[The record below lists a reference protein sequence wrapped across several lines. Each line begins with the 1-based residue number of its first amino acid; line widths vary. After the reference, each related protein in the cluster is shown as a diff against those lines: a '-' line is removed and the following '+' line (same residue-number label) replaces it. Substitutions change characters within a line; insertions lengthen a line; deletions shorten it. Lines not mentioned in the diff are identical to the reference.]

1 MLPFLQSWL
10 LVPALLGVLA
20 LGAGLLLWRPGTRAV
35 PGALLVPVG
44 FAAVTVLCT
53 LLTYLP
59 ETAPFAGL
67 AAVVLALAGFIVARR
82 SLHHLR
88 PRRAW
93 LWPAVAGLLPAGA
106 IALPVL
112 LTGQPGFTGY
122 GRIVD
127 LSHQFDLASW
137 LVSEGRS
144 TPAVIDTSSTEI
156 VNKVLGVGYPA
167 GAQVVSGVVAG
178 LGGLDIAWAYQPFMA
193 VLAAMLGLSLYSLL
207 GSVIERGPL
216 RALAAG
222 VAAQPTILYSYAMAA
237 GIKELA
243 AAAMLV
249 LVAALLA
256 HHRPSAGS
264 VREVLPAAVALAA
277 AFAVFSLGLLPW
289 LGVLLAVL
297 VLADL
302 IGRHQ
307 RARAAGRWAIL
318 GLTAALL
325 SVPTIAAAFRL
336 APVAASGGPV
346 DLGNLA
352 APVPAWAAAGVWLTG
367 DHRYPLEAAGRETLT
382 YVLIGVVLAFAVLG
396 LIVALRRRALGFAA
410 LAAAALVALPYA
422 LSRTGPWVELKAIS
436 VTAPIVLAV
445 AFAGAAALGG
455 GRLRALGPLAVVA
468 IAIAVLGG
476 NALVYRSMPLADYD
490 RLSELEA
497 IGERYADQ
505 GPTYHPSFEEFAEYF
520 LADAGGIGSVNVPSG
535 RAPALTEDALPG
547 LQFARDIDTF
557 EPEYLNTYNL
567 LVLRRDPTGSRPPS
581 NWTLAERTEHYEV
594 WRRDASPKVIEH
606 VALTGTPGE
615 RTQQVCTDLRETL
628 REAGPSARVAYAPA
642 ADVIQLTATPADVSS
657 NWLVT
662 AAPDFFATGPG
673 VIRLT
678 LEIPVAQEY
687 EVWLRGSFGREVR
700 VLIDGQEVGSV
711 RWASSYPGHY
721 EPIAAIELAAG
732 EYQVEIRRGE
742 GSLLPGTGNEI
753 GGGLLT
759 AVGPIAFAPPP
770 QDVVR
775 TAPASEM
782 MDLCLSEKRFDWVEI
797 VRPTGQAAS
806 DASLSAVPPPRPPA

>member
-1 MLPFLQSWL
+1 MLSFIQSWL
-10 LVPALLGVLA
+10 LVPALLAVLA
-20 LGAGLLLWRPGTRAV
+20 LGAGLLLRRTGTRAI
-35 PGALLVPVG
+35 PGVLLLPIG
-44 FAAVTVLCT
+44 FAAVIVLCT

-67 AAVVLALAGFIVARR
+67 AAVVLALGGFIGARG
-82 SLHHLR
+82 SLHELR

-93 LWPAVAGLLPAGA
+93 VWPAVAALLPAGA

-144 TPAVIDTSSTEI
+144 RPSIVDTSSTEV

-167 GAQVVSGVVAG
+167 GAQVLAGVVAG
-178 LGGLDIAWAYQPFMA
+178 LGGLDVAWAYQPFMA

-207 GSVIERGPL
+207 GRVIERASM

-256 HHRPSAGS
+256 HHRPSVGA

-289 LGVLLAVL
+289 LGILVGVL

-302 IGRHQ
+302 IDRQGRL
-307 RARAAGRWAIL
+307 RAAGRWAVL
-318 GLTAALL
+318 GLVAIALSL
-325 SVPTIAAAFRL
+325 PTIVAAFRL

-352 APVPAWAAAGVWLTG
+352 APVPVWAAAGVWLTG
-367 DHRYPLEAAGRETLT
+367 DHRYPLEAAGRESLT

-396 LIVALRRRALGFAA
+396 VVVALRRRALGFTA
-410 LAAAALVALPYA
+410 LAAAAAVALPFA
-422 LSRTGPWVELKAIS
+422 ISRTGPWVELKAIS
-436 VTAPIVLAV
+436 VTAPILLAI
-445 AFAGAAALGG
+445 AFVGAAACGT
-455 GRLRALGPLAVVA
+455 GRLRALAPLAVVG
-468 IAIAVLGG
+468 IAIAVLAG

-490 RLSELEA
+490 RLSELQA
-497 IGERYADQ
+497 IGDRYAGQ
-505 GPTYHPSFEEFAEYF
+505 GPTYHPSFEEIAEHF
-520 LADAGGIGSVNVPSG
+520 LADAGGIGAVNPPLG
-535 RAPALTEDALPG
+535 RGPVLTEDGLPG
-547 LQFARDIDTF
+547 VQFVRDIDTF
-557 EPEYLNTYNL
+557 EREYLNTYNL

-581 NWTLAERTEHYEV
+581 NWRLEERTEHYEV
-594 WRRDASPKVIEH
+594 WRRAEQSPVVIEH

-615 RTQQVCTDLRETL
+615 RTRSVCADLRETV
-628 REAGPSARVAYAPA
+628 REAGPGARLAYAPS
-642 ADVIQLTATPADVSS
+642 ADVIQLTATPEDVSP
-657 NWLVT
+657 NWL
-662 AAPDFFATGPG
+662 AMAPPDFVATGPG
-673 VIRLT
+673 VMRLT
-678 LEIPVAQEY
+678 LEVPVAQEY
-687 EVWLRGSFGREVR
+687 KVWLRGSFGRQVR

-711 RWASSYPGHY
+711 RWAPSYPGHY
-721 EPIAAIELAAG
+721 EPVATVELSPG
-732 EYQVEIRRGE
+732 EHQVEIRRGG
-742 GSLLPGTGNEI
+742 GSLLPSTANDV
-753 GGGLLT
+753 GGGFLT
-759 AVGPIAFAPPP
+759 TVGPIAFAPAP
-770 QDVVR
+770 QDAVR
-775 TAPASEM
+775 TAPASETM
-782 MDLCLSEKRFDWVEI
+782 ELCRSERRFDWIEV
-797 VRPTGQAAS
+797 VRPTA
-806 DASLSAVPPPRPPA
+806 